1 MKLPM
6 ICGRF
11 FFVAFLFL
19 AYLELAPNALAQYG
33 GGGGMQQ
40 QQQQEQPPPSLKQQP
55 QQRQPAITGVQPPGD
70 APKEDPEEQK
80 AYKDFHSLKSD
91 QVDQEIQL
99 GEAFVQKYPT
109 SKYTEIVY
117 SRLVAAYFGKQQ
129 FDKMYAAA
137 DKALALND
145 KDVVV
150 LTLVGWVIPH
160 SYDPNDIDAERK
172 LDKAES
178 YEKHALE
185 ALSTLEKPAD
195 MSDSDFAKA
204 KTEKASMAHSGLG
217 LVYFRRQQFA
227 ESAKELEQA
236 VQLAPKPDPV
246 DFYVLGI
253 DYTQTKRFSD
263 AADAFQ
269 KCAAQPSG
277 LAATCKQRTDQ
288 AKKDAASQPAPPK

>member
-11 FFVAFLFL
+11 FFMAFLFL
-19 AYLELAPNALAQYG
+19 AYFEMAPIALAQYG
-33 GGGGMQQ
+33 GGGAQQ
-40 QQQQEQPPPSLKQQP
+40 QQQQPPPSLKPP
-55 QQRQPAITGVQPPGD
+55 QDQPAISGVQPPAD
-70 APKEDPEEQK
+70 TPKEDPEEEK
-80 AYKDFHSLKSD
+80 AYKDFHSVKSD

-129 FDKMYAAA
+129 YDKMYAAA

-160 SYDPNDIDAERK
+160 SYNPNDIEAERK

-185 ALSTLEKPAD
+185 ALTTLQKPAD
-195 MSDSDFAKA
+195 MTDTDFAKA
-204 KTEKASMAHSGLG
+204 KTEKTSMAHSGLG
-217 LVYFRRQQFA
+217 LVYFRRQQYA

-246 DFYVLGI
+246 DLYVLAI
-253 DYTQTKRFSD
+253 DYTQSKRFSD

-269 KCAAQPSG
+269 KCAAEPG
-277 LAATCKQRTDQ
+277 NLAAPCKQRADQ
-288 AKKDAASQPAPPK
+288 AKKEAASQPAPSK

>member
-6 ICGRF
+6 KSARYS
-11 FFVAFLFL
+11 FVAFLFL
-19 AYLELAPNALAQYG
+19 LFSGLVPAAFAQYG

-40 QQQQEQPPPSLKQQP
+40 QQQQPPPSLKQQ
-55 QQRQPAITGVQPPGD
+55 QQQPSITGVQPPGD
-70 APKEDPEEQK
+70 APKADPEEEK
-80 AYKDFHSLKSD
+80 AYKDFHDLKSD
-91 QVDQEIQL
+91 QVDQEIQA

-117 SRLVAAYFGKQQ
+117 SRLVTAYFAKQQ
-129 FDKMYAAA
+129 YDKMFAAA

-160 SYDPNDIDAERK
+160 SYDPNDIEAERK

-185 ALSTLEKPAD
+185 TLPTLEKPAGMTD
-195 MSDSDFAKA
+195 EDFAKA
-204 KTEKASMAHSGLG
+204 KTEQSSTAHSGLG
-217 LVYFRRQQFA
+217 LVYFRRQQYA

-236 VQLAPKPDPV
+236 VQLARKPDPV
-246 DFYVLGI
+246 DLYVLGM
-253 DYTQTKRFSD
+253 DDTQTKHFSD

-269 KCAAQPSG
+269 KCAAAPGG
-277 LAATCKQRTDQ
+277 LAATCKQKAEQ
-288 AKKDAASQPAPPK
+288 AKKDAVSQPAPPK

>member
-6 ICGRF
+6 MCGRYI
-11 FFVAFLFL
+11 VIAFLFL
-19 AYLELAPNALAQYG
+19 AYFELAPAAFAQYG
-33 GGGGMQQ
+33 GGQQ
-40 QQQQEQPPPSLKQQP
+40 QQQQPQPPPSLKQQ
-55 QQRQPAITGVQPPGD
+55 QQQQQQQPAITGVQPPGE

-80 AYKDFHSLKSD
+80 AYKGFHDLKPD

-99 GEAFVQKYPT
+99 GEEFVQKYPT

-117 SRLVAAYFGKQQ
+117 SRLVSAYFAKQQ
-129 FDKMYAAA
+129 LDKMYAAA

-145 KDVVV
+145 KDVQV
-150 LTLVGWVIPH
+150 LTLIGWVIPH

-185 ALSTLEKPAD
+185 ALSTLEKPAG
-195 MSDSDFAKA
+195 MSDEDFTKA
-204 KTEKASMAHSGLG
+204 KTDRTSMAHSGLG
-217 LVYFRRQQFA
+217 LVYFRRQQYA

-236 VQLAPKPDPV
+236 IQLAAKPDPV
-246 DFYVLGI
+246 DLYVLGI

-263 AADAFQ
+263 ATDAFQ
-269 KCAAQPSG
+269 KCAAVPSG
-277 LAATCKQRTDQ
+277 LASACKQKADQ
-288 AKKDAASQPAPPK
+288 AKKEAASQPAPPKQ